1 MPSNNLSNS
10 LSSVE
15 PFSKL
20 DRWSLAFDGS
30 DEYIAC
36 GSDSSLD
43 VGTSE
48 FTIAAWVKV
57 TVDQH
62 CSFASKGDNFS
73 GENYNNHGWAL
84 GRFASNDKLYFDV
97 YAGTDGGTPEDRRI
111 AVISSNIIPLNQW
124 VHVAGTRTTSGN
136 DSIYTCYINGV
147 QEAATTASDGGA
159 NDALD
164 AAGIITDANNNF
176 DIGRSSKAQMN
187 YFAGRM
193 SDVVYYNT
201 GLSSSQIQTIYDGGD
216 SYRYNTGVASANL
229 QGWWRMGDGAEN
241 GTGSTIYDASSN
253 SNNGTMTNMEAADFK
268 EDSP

>member
-1 MPSNNLSNS
+1 MPSQILSNS
-10 LSSVE
+10 LSSHE

-30 DEYIAC
+30 DEYVTC

-62 CSFASKGDNFS
+62 CTFVSKGDNFS
-73 GENYNNHGWAL
+73 SANYNNHGWAL
-84 GRFASNDKLYFDV
+84 GRLATNDKLYFDIH
-97 YAGTDGGTPEDRRI
+97 AGTDGGSPEDIRLTC
-111 AVISSNIIPLNQW
+111 ASSDTISLNQW
-124 VHVAGTRTTSGN
+124 THVAATRTTSGN
-136 DSIYTCYINGV
+136 DSIYSIYINAV
-147 QEAATTASDGGA
+147 LKDEETAADGGER
-159 NDALD
+159 DALD
-164 AAGIITDANNNF
+164 AAGTITDASNNF
-176 DIGRSSKAQMN
+176 DIGRSSAEGSM
-187 YFAGRM
+187 YFGGRI
-193 SDVVYYNT
+193 SDVAYYNT
-201 GLSSSQIQTIYDGGD
+201 GLSLSQIQTIYDGGD

-241 GTGSTIYDASSN
+241 GTGTTIYDASSN